1 MSIRVL
7 WDLQEVDLALD
18 HIAQE
23 LADIESH
30 LHTPAILQ
38 ELAHQIATLEAELHH
53 ITVRQ
58 ADLELEIAGLSE
70 HIEDLEKRLY
80 GGYISNPREIEAAQQ
95 KAAEMRR
102 RRSHLEDEL
111 LDLMEMQ
118 ERLDANHRDLTAR
131 LQEEEA
137 RWDVVQSGLLE
148 KQAHLRAEHDHLV
161 KRRAKLIAR
170 IPPDIVTV
178 YERLRRVKGGMAVSR
193 LKNRVCEACGVEVPR
208 SVERQVKYEE
218 GIVYCPTCGRILASI
233 V

>member
-18 HIAQE
+18 RIAHE
-23 LADIESH
+23 LEEIEHH
-30 LHTPAILQ
+30 LQDPAILQ
-38 ELAHQIATLEAELHH
+38 ELAQQIASLESELHR

-58 ADLELEIAGLSE
+58 TDLELEIAGLSE
-70 HIEDLEKRLY
+70 HIEELEKRLY

-95 KAAEMRR
+95 KSEEMRR

-111 LDLMEMQ
+111 LELMETQ
-118 ERLDANHRDLTAR
+118 ETLDADHQHLTERLKA
-131 LQEEEA
+131 EKA
-137 RWDVVQSGLLE
+137 RWDAIRSGLLE
-148 KQAHLRAEHDHLV
+148 KQEHLITEQNHLIE
-161 KRRAKLIAR
+161 RRSKLVAR
-170 IPPDIVTV
+170 IAPDVVIV
-178 YERLRRVKGGMAVSR
+178 YERLRRAKGGMAVSR

-233 V
+233 I